1 MFVLFSS
8 TYFSYVNLNESFG
21 TREMGFKRE
30 IVLNLTQ
37 IFQLCKYLEKK
48 LFKKLYNTFE

>member
-48 LFKKLYNTFE
+48 LFKKYNTFE